1 MKKLL
6 ILVPFLWLTF
16 SGFAQKKPTAQFD
29 KKVHDYG
36 VIKEQDGPAKCI
48 FTVTNIGDDTL
59 RITGVRPSCGCTA
72 SNYTKE
78 GIAPGASGTIEA
90 TYNPANRPGN
100 FNKAITVTLN
110 DPDNATVVLSI
121 KGQVTAKPKTKADF
135 YPNKLGNLRFKTN
148 HLALQEVKDTETKV
162 DTFWL
167 YNEGTAPINI
177 KFNEL
182 PEHIKA
188 EIKDPVMQPDMESY
202 IAITF
207 NAGTKKD
214 YGYVFDKFFLSTDDS
229 DQPEKLLYVSANIVQ
244 DFSWMSEKQLKKAPH
259 ILFETETFDFG
270 VVNSGDKVEYSFSFQ
285 NTGKSTLKI
294 LKTKASCGCTATE
307 PEKTEL
313 KKNEKSVIKI
323 VFNTAGRKGKQHK
336 TITVITN
343 DPEKPVIVLHVQ
355 GDVE

>member
-1 MKKLL
+1 MKADMKKLL

-16 SGFAQKKPTAQFD
+16 SGYAQKKPTVQFD

-36 VIKEQDGPAKCI
+36 VIKEESGPAKCI
-48 FTVTNIGDDTL
+48 FAVTNIGDDTL
-59 RITGVRPSCGCTA
+59 LITAVRPSCGCTA

-78 GIAPGASGTIEA
+78 GIPPGGKGEIEA

-100 FNKAITVTLN
+100 FNKAITVTTN
-110 DPDNATVVLSI
+110 DPDNATIVLSI
-121 KGQVTAKPKTKADF
+121 KGQVTAKSKTKADN

-148 HLALQEVKDTETKV
+148 HLALQELKDTETKS
-162 DTFWL
+162 DTFFL
-167 YNEGTAPINI
+167 YNESTKPINI

-182 PEHIKA
+182 PAHITA

-207 NAGTKKD
+207 DAKAKAD
-214 YGYVFDKFFLSTDDS
+214 YGYVFDKFFLTTDDTE
-229 DQPEKLLYVSANIVQ
+229 QPEKLLYVSANIIQ
-244 DFSWMSEKQLKKAPH
+244 DFTWMSEKQLKKAPH
-259 ILFETETFDFG
+259 ILFETETYDFG
-270 VVNSGDKVEYSFSFQ
+270 TVKSGDKVEYNFTFQ

-313 KKNEKSVIKI
+313 KKKENSNIKI
-323 VFNTAGRKGKQHK
+323 VFNTSGRKGKQHK

-343 DPEKPVIVLHVQ
+343 DP
-355 GDVE
+355 

>member
-36 VIKEQDGPAKCI
+36 VIKEEDGPAKSI

-78 GIAPGASGTIEA
+78 GIPPGGKGTIEA
-90 TYNPANRPGN
+90 IYNPANRPGN
-100 FNKAITVTLN
+100 FNKAVTVTLN

-121 KGQVTAKPKTKADF
+121 KGKVTPKPKTKADF

-148 HLALQEVKDTETKV
+148 HLALQEIKDTEVKQ

-167 YNEGTAPINI
+167 YNESKTAINI
-177 KFNEL
+177 KFNNL
-182 PEHIKA
+182 PEHIKVV
-188 EIKDPVMQPDMESY
+188 IKDPVMQPDMESF
-202 IAITF
+202 IAITYD
-207 NAGTKKD
+207 AGAKKD
-214 YGYVFDKFFLSTDDS
+214 YGYVFDKFFLSTDDTE
-229 DQPEKLLYVSANIVQ
+229 QPEKLLYVSANIVQ
-244 DFSWMSEKQLKKAPH
+244 DFSWMTEKQLKKAAH
-259 ILFETETFDFG
+259 IEFETETFDFG
-270 VVNSGDKVEYSFSFQ
+270 TVKSGDKVEYSFVYT

-307 PEKTEL
+307 PTALEL
-313 KKNEKSVIKI
+313 KKKKSGEIKI
-323 VFNTAGRKGKQHK
+323 VFNTSGRKGKQHK
-336 TITVITN
+336 TVTVITN
-343 DPEKPVIVLHVQ
+343 DPDKPVVVLHIQ
-355 GDVE
+355 GEVN